1 MPYVEEVLLLLS
13 VDHIWYYV
21 EISVISLLLNKDVE
35 TQKKLELKLINKIK
49 WKKVDGTF
57 VY

>member
-21 EISVISLLLNKDVE
+21 EISVISLLLNKDDE
-35 TQKKLELKLINKIK
+35 TQKKNRGGLQLV
-49 WKKVDGTF
+49 WPVFSMKK
-57 VY
+57 

>member
-21 EISVISLLLNKDVE
+21 EISVISLLLNKDDE
-35 TQKKLELKLINKIK
+35 THKKNCKYFKYSKDLRG
-49 WKKVDGTF
+49 D
-57 VY
+57 

>member
-35 TQKKLELKLINKIK
+35 TQKIDLILPNYACNDVTWRLLI
-49 WKKVDGTF
+49 
-57 VY
+57 

>member
-35 TQKKLELKLINKIK
+35 TQKKGGQVNLIS
-49 WKKVDGTF
+49 TLSF
-57 VY
+57 E

>member
-35 TQKKLELKLINKIK
+35 TQKKGGQP
-49 WKKVDGTF
+49 KKGQF
-57 VY
+57 